1 MEQKPI
7 LITLT
12 SPSCGGKSYLY
23 SHIRDVAKLPC
34 IVSTTTRPP
43 RSNEVEGVDYYFITE
58 EQSKQME
65 EADMFAELVIY
76 NGVRY
81 GVTKQEIKEKLSKG
95 ICFLIVEPSGAE
107 QYEHVAETYGAD
119 WMKVFIDTP
128 LDIRIDRFNTRIQN
142 DLTKELAKTEVD
154 QQKIFSLVK
163 AAIKRGM
170 SIVTEESR
178 WVHAYDWDHVI
189 DGTIDPQKN
198 LDFILSLVKE

>member
-7 LITLT
+7 LVTLT

-43 RSNEVEGVDYYFITE
+43 RANEIEGVDYYFISE
-58 EQSKQME
+58 EESKQLE
-65 EADMFAELVIY
+65 EANMFAELVVY

-81 GVTKQEIKEKLSKG
+81 GVTKQEFSNKLRKG
-95 ICFLIVEPSGAE
+95 VCFLIVEPSGAE
-107 QYEHVAETYGAD
+107 QYQHVAERYGAD

-128 LDIRIDRFNTRIQN
+128 LDIRIDRFNARIQN
-142 DLTKELAKTEVD
+142 DLAKDLGSENVD
-154 QQKIFSLVK
+154 QQKIFNLVK

-178 WVHAYDWDHVI
+178 WVDSWDWDHII
-189 DGTIDPQKN
+189 DGTKSPEEN
-198 LDFILSLVKE
+198 LAFIRRMISR

>member
-23 SHIRDVAKLPC
+23 SYIRDVAKLPC

-43 RSNEVEGVDYYFITE
+43 RCNEVEGVDYYFITE
-58 EQSKQME
+58 EESKQLE
-65 EADMFAELVIY
+65 ESNMFAELVIY

-81 GVTKQEIKEKLSKG
+81 GVTKQEFKEKLSKG

-107 QYEHVAETYGAD
+107 QYAHVAESYDAD
-119 WMKVFIDTP
+119 WMRVFIDTP

-142 DLTKELAKTEVD
+142 DLTKELDKTDVD

-178 WVHAYDWDHVI
+178 WVDAWDWDHII
-189 DGTIDPQKN
+189 DGTLEPKEN
-198 LDFILSLVKE
+198 LKFILSLIGR